1 MLTQRGGKPFSGTG
15 SLGVLKGFQVRTN
28 SLITHWS
35 VDCMFPC
42 LFNGQLGSFHSG
54 RGINGAGGNRSL
66 VFVSAR
72 FRTGDLSRVRR
83 T

>member
-1 MLTQRGGKPFSGTG
+1 MLTQRGGKPLSCSG

-35 VDCMFPC
+35 VDCICVLVFLTGSIPS
-42 LFNGQLGSFHSG
+42 GLG
-54 RGINGAGGNRSL
+54 IDGARGNRSL
-66 VFVSAR
+66 SFVSAR